1 LVTTWHAVIDDWVF
15 ARLRQAGRNGVSR
28 DSGTDGAIGDIRCH
42 LGRMEINRVLD
53 CAVVDERDVDSLSLG
68 NMQTGSIA

>member
-1 LVTTWHAVIDDWVF
+1 
-15 ARLRQAGRNGVSR
+15 LRQAGVEDDALAGRNGVSR

-53 CAVVDERDVDSLSLG
+53 CAVVDEGNVDSLSLA